1 MAGATSLTPMAQ
13 LDDFKARVCA
23 AIDDRRDLLVGVSH
37 DLHANPELAFNEH
50 HAHQV
55 LTDVLEAEGTSV
67 ERGACGLPTAFV
79 ARKGTGTPVVAVL
92 CEYDALPQI
101 GHACG
106 HNIIASAGLGAGLA
120 LAEIVEE
127 AGGSVVVMG
136 TPAEEGGGGKVM
148 MIDAGAFEGI
158 DAAMMVHPGGLDIAA
173 MTTIA
178 IHQCK
183 VEYFGEASHASAA
196 PEKGRNA
203 LDGAILGYNAVAALR
218 QHIASDERIHGII
231 SHGGDKPNIVPK
243 YAAAEWFVRSPNL
256 ASLATLKDRFTQVLQ
271 GAADAA
277 FCEVSI
283 TWIDPAYSDMIDS
296 HTMIG
301 AYAANATALGRT
313 APTPNG
319 HNSIMGSTDMGNVSY
334 VVPSIHPMIA
344 VSPPG
349 VSIHTPE
356 FAEHARS
363 ESGDRAVIDGAKAM
377 AMTAAD
383 LWLDADALARTQAA
397 FTEATPN

>member
-1 MAGATSLTPMAQ
+1 MDQ
-13 LDDFKARVCA
+13 LDDYKARVCA

-50 HAHQV
+50 HAHQI
-55 LTDVLEAEGTSV
+55 LTDVLEAEGMSV

-79 ARKGTGTPVVAVL
+79 ARKGTGTPTVAVL

-120 LAEIVEE
+120 LADVVDEIG
-127 AGGSVVVMG
+127 ASVVVMG

-148 MIDAGAFEGI
+148 MIDAGAFDGV

-183 VEYFGEASHASAA
+183 VEYSGQASHASAA
-196 PEKGRNA
+196 PQKGRNA

-231 SHGGDKPNIVPK
+231 THGGDKPNIVPK

-277 FCEVSI
+277 LCEMSL

-296 HTMIG
+296 HAMIG

-313 APTPNG
+313 APAPEASR
-319 HNSIMGSTDMGNVSY
+319 SIMGSTDMGNVSY
-334 VVPSIHPMIA
+334 EVPSIHPMIKVA
-344 VSPPG
+344 PEEVA
-349 VSIHTPE
+349 IHTPE
-356 FAEHARS
+356 FERCAGES
-363 ESGDRAVIDGAKAM
+363 SGDDGVIDGAKLM
-377 AMTAAD
+377 AMTAID
-383 LWLDADALARTQAA
+383 LWLDPSIMAATQAEFA
-397 FTEATPN
+397 RSVR

>member
-1 MAGATSLTPMAQ
+1 MNQ

-37 DLHANPELAFNEH
+37 ELHANPELAFDEH

-55 LTDVLEAEGTSV
+55 LTDALEAEGISV
-67 ERGACGLPTAFV
+67 ERGAYGLPTAFV
-79 ARKGTGTPVVAVL
+79 ARKGTGTPTVAIL

-120 LAEIVEE
+120 LAEVVEE

-136 TPAEEGGGGKVM
+136 TPAEEGGGGKVI
-148 MIDAGAFEGI
+148 MIDAGAFDGI

-178 IHQCK
+178 VHPCT
-183 VEYFGEASHASAA
+183 VEYFGDASHASAA

-243 YAAAEWFVRSPNL
+243 YAAADWLVRSPDL
-256 ASLATLKDRFTQVLQ
+256 ASLAILKDRFTKVLQ

-277 FCEVSI
+277 LCEMSI
-283 TWIDPAYSDMIDS
+283 TWNDTPYSDMIDS

-301 AYAANATALGRT
+301 AYAANASTLGRT
-313 APTPNG
+313 APIPDG

-334 VVPSIHPMIA
+334 EVPSIHPMIKVA
-344 VSPPG
+344 PDEVA
-349 VSIHTPE
+349 IHTPE
-356 FAEHARS
+356 FERYAGES
-363 ESGDRAVIDGAKAM
+363 SGDEGVIDGAKMM
-377 AMTAAD
+377 AMTAID
-383 LWLDADALARTQAA
+383 LWLDPSVMAATQAEFA
-397 FTEATPN
+397 RSVP